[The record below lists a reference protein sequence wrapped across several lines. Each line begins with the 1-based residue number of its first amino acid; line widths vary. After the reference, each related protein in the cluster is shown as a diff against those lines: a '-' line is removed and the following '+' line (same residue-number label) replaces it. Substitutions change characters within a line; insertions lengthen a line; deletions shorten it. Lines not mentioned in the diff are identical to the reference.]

1 MDYILIISI
10 ILIPVIAN
18 IYVQVTYKK
27 YRQIV
32 LKNDLSGCEV
42 ANKILANNQL
52 DKLYVVEVPGT
63 MTDHYDSS
71 RQAVRLSH
79 DVFRNNTIA
88 SIAIAAHECG
98 HAIQDKEQNFLMRI
112 RTIIFPVV
120 SFANSIAGWVIVL
133 GFILNILDLVYLGIA
148 CVTIGLMFQL
158 ITLPLEFNASKK
170 ALAEVEKNFDLIS
183 DELNGIKKVLNA
195 AALTYVA
202 GVLATMLQLLRLFL
216 NANDRK

>member
-79 DVFRNNTIA
+79 DVFQNNTIA